1 MSFRVLNYNTLWGYK
16 GAEMNNQQTVVLA
29 IEGMSC
35 GGCESQVTKTL
46 AKVADVS
53 SVSVSLA
60 EKTARVQGE
69 NLDVASL
76 ISAVEGAGFRVKSA
90 I

>member
-1 MSFRVLNYNTLWGYK
+1 
-16 GAEMNNQQTVVLA
+16 MNNQQTVALA

-35 GGCESQVTKTL
+35 GGCESQVTKVL
-46 AKVADVS
+46 ANTAGVS
-53 SVSVSLA
+53 SVSVNLV
-60 EKTARVQGE
+60 EKMARVRGE
-69 NLDVASL
+69 NLNIATL

>member
-1 MSFRVLNYNTLWGYK
+1 
-16 GAEMNNQQTVVLA
+16 MNNQQTVALA

-35 GGCESQVTKTL
+35 GGCESQVTKVL
-46 AKVADVS
+46 ANVANVS
-53 SVSVSLA
+53 SVSVNLV
-60 EKTARVQGE
+60 EKMARVRGE
-69 NLDVASL
+69 NLNIATL